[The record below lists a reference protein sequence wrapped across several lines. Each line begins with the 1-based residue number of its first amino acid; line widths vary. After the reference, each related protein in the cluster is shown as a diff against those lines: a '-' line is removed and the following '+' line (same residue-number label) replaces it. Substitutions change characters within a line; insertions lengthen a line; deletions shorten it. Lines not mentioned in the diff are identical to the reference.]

1 MRLQVRIK
9 DQEAE
14 QLKELSKQ
22 LYGKENTSG
31 YIAKLIREH
40 LGNLNNPA
48 QKEAEPIK
56 ITTSK
61 NNKTRLRSMQRT
73 KKVNKSTLTPKQL
86 QKMVDDMKQ

>member
-9 DQEAE
+9 DAEAQ

-40 LGNLNNPA
+40 LGNLDNPA
-48 QKEAEPIK
+48 PKEAEPIK

-61 NNKTRLRSMQRT
+61 NNKTKSRPMQRA
-73 KKVNKSTLTPKQL
+73 NKQNKTTLTPQQL